1 MDGLKSNTSREKFK
15 TDEVV
20 MDFYLKF
27 ELLEKFYYKPLV
39 GVVIRRGWNTSLRI
53 IQDKVNKDNIDLVL
67 SEIDDFVKP
76 YQSSGTAENGTEVY
90 NEVMKILNK
99 IKNN

>member
-27 ELLEKFYYKPLV
+27 ELLEKSYYKPLV
-39 GVVIRRGWNTSLRI
+39 GVVIRRCWNTSLRI

-67 SEIDDFVKP
+67 SEEMSLLNYIKVVAQPKMELK
-76 YQSSGTAENGTEVY
+76 YT
-90 NEVMKILNK
+90 MK
-99 IKNN
+99 

>member
-27 ELLEKFYYKPLV
+27 ELLEKSYYKPLV
-39 GVVIRRGWNTSLRI
+39 GVVIRRCWNTSLRI

-67 SEIDDFVKP
+67 SEEM
-76 YQSSGTAENGTEVY
+76 SL
-90 NEVMKILNK
+90 LNY
-99 IKNN
+99 IKEWHSRKWNWSIQWSNRNT

>member
-27 ELLEKFYYKPLV
+27 ELLEKSYYKPLV
-39 GVVIRRGWNTSLRI
+39 GVVIRRCWNRSLRI

-67 SEIDDFVKP
+67 SEEMPLLNYIKVVAQPKMELK
-76 YQSSGTAENGTEVY
+76 YT
-90 NEVMKILNK
+90 MK
-99 IKNN
+99 